1 MAILL
6 NDNLNLAAPK
16 PVDSRYGPYI
26 SLALA
31 ISSVPSVNRYLGLTV
46 GVIDTNGD
54 VVEYWFLNCT
64 TDSCLVV
71 KETAPNL
78 SGISLDGGTY

>member
-16 PVDSRYGPYI
+16 PVDSRYGPYT

-46 GVIDTNGD
+46 GVINSEGN
-54 VVEYWFLNCT
+54 VVEYWYSNCVL
-64 TDSCLVV
+64 DSCLVV
-71 KETAPNL
+71 KEVAPDL
-78 SGISLDGGTY
+78 SGLLIDGGTY